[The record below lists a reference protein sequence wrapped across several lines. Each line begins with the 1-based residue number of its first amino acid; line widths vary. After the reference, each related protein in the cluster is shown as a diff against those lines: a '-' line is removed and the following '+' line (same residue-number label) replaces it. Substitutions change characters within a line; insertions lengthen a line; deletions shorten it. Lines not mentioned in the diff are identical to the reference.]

1 MKKLI
6 LSIAVTITFL
16 TGCQEKSNYY
26 RITGYAQG
34 GTYNVT
40 YCDSD
45 TSGNIITAGPDS
57 LKKAIDLALL
67 AIDNSLSGY
76 NKNSILTRVN
86 QNLTDSVDYLFED
99 MFKVSYEIYLETG
112 GKFDPSAAPLFDIW
126 GFGFK
131 EKEAISQEK
140 IDSIKRFV
148 GMDKASVENGRI
160 VKKDPRFK
168 LNFNAIAQGYSCDV
182 VASVLEKHGVC
193 HYLVEVGME
202 ICCRGLNPSA
212 SEWKIGVDTPEDG
225 NMEAGKKISEVIAVT
240 DVGIVTSGNYRKFF
254 IEDGKKFSHTI
265 DPTLGYPVK
274 HHLLSATVI
283 APNASLADAYATY
296 CMVIGLEESK
306 EFLSSRPDLKGYLIY
321 QTPEGKMETYY
332 TDNLKYQLVKGQ

>member
-1 MKKLI
+1 MRKLTLTTVI
-6 LSIAVTITFL
+6 LFL
-16 TGCQEKSNYY
+16 LLTSCQKRSNYF

-34 GTYNVT
+34 GTYSVT

-45 TSGNIITAGPDS
+45 TSGNTVAAGPDS

-86 QNLTDSVDYLFED
+86 QNLTDSVDCLFED
-99 MFKVSYEIYLETG
+99 MFRTSYEIYCQTEG
-112 GKFDPSAAPLFDIW
+112 RFDPSAAPLFDIW

-131 EKEAISQEK
+131 ERESISQEK
-140 IDSIKRFV
+140 IDSIKCFI
-148 GMDKASVENGRI
+148 GMDKASVRNGRI
-160 VKKDPRFK
+160 IKKDPRFK
-168 LNFNAIAQGYSCDV
+168 LNFNAIAQGYSCDL
-182 VASVLEKHGVC
+182 VASVLEKHGIC

-202 ICCRGLNPSA
+202 IYCKGLNPSGG
-212 SEWKIGVDTPEDG
+212 EWKIGVDTPEDG
-225 NMEAGKKISEVIAVT
+225 NMEAGKSLSGVIAVS

-265 DPTLGYPVK
+265 DPILGYPVK
-274 HHLLSATVI
+274 HQLLSATII
-283 APNASLADAYATY
+283 APSASLADAYATY

-306 EFLSSRPDLKGYLIY
+306 KFLSSRGDLKGYLIY
-321 QTPEGKMETYY
+321 HSPEGKMETYY
-332 TDNLKYQLVKGQ
+332 TENLKSQLVKGQ